1 MGLFGDK
8 LLLKLYATSTPSGIL
23 KLQIEKADNKAGHL
37 LPFSCVSLIGSQ
49 LTVLTSHHP
58 QSLSKKLLE
67 FVENPI
73 IQYEATSLVSGFQL
87 EIYEGSGHIFYN
99 QFNPRFSQS
108 LSGLNNNLLET
119 DIENVLLNY
128 LTTVY
133 VKANSNDKSNLLIFL
148 LMTVAFYQQE
158 IVPIIKRINMYDIE
172 QRKRLAR
179 TVIDFTT
186 VFYKSWDNYKSITLG
201 NALIMEKVNEAK
213 KFDSYL

>member
-8 LLLKLYATSTPSGIL
+8 LLLKLNAISTPSGIF
-23 KLQIEKADNKAGHL
+23 KLQIEKADSKRRYL
-37 LPFSCVSLIGSQ
+37 LPFSCISLIGSQ
-49 LTVLTSHHP
+49 LTVLTSNHP
-58 QSLSKKLLE
+58 HSLSKKLLE
-67 FVENPI
+67 FVENSI

-87 EIYEGSGHIFYN
+87 EIYEGSGHILYN
-99 QFNPRFSQS
+99 QFNPHFSQS
-108 LSGLNNNLLET
+108 LSGLNNNRLET
-119 DIENVLLNY
+119 DIENALLNY
-128 LTTVY
+128 VTTVY
-133 VKANSNDKSNLLIFL
+133 VKANSNDKSNLLILL

-186 VFYKSWDNYKSITLG
+186 VFYKRWDNYKSIAPG
-201 NALIMEKVNEAK
+201 NALFMETVNDAK